1 MRDNPSTAL
10 DEARAWLR
18 DARRV
23 AVLTGAGVSAESGV
37 PTFRDAQTG
46 LWARFRPEDLATE
59 QAFRRN
65 PGRVWDWYAE
75 RREKLLGV
83 QPNAGHHALAAF
95 ARRAPGRLTLIT
107 QNVDGLHQLAGSEG
121 VLCLHGRLADDRWL
135 DHPRPCCDLARA
147 VPDRPPRCAGCG
159 NLVRPGVVWFGEALP
174 TQALDAAQQA
184 VQACDVMLVVGTAGA
199 VYPAAGLA
207 HQARQAG
214 ARVVVLN
221 VGPSELDGI
230 AHAVLRGP
238 SAQLLPALLDVSFH
252 FSINRVREGEAQ
264 TVRPVRQAKPTK

>member
-59 QAFRRN
+59 QAFRRD
-65 PGRVWDWYAE
+65 PERVWDWYAE

-135 DHPRPCCDLARA
+135 DLPRPCCNLARA
-147 VPDRPPRCAGCG
+147 VPGRPPRCAGCG

-184 VQACDVMLVVGTAGA
+184 AQACDVMLVVGTAGA

-221 VGPSELDGI
+221 TGPSELDGI

-238 SAQLLPALLDVSFH
+238 SAQLLPALLGVSDP
-252 FSINRVREGEAQ
+252 AQ
-264 TVRPVRQAKPTK
+264 RA